1 MVEGKIFII
10 LKYNSYENTWKVVKK
25 NCNLQDGNCNLQD
38 GKAESE
44 SSFN

>member
-25 NCNLQDGNCNLQD
+25 NCNLQDG
-38 GKAESE
+38 KAESE